1 MNDYMQAVYDS
12 SMARRAYSESLNVNG
27 GSIAFPSSFGA
38 NGSSVAY
45 PNTAGYFNINSDAF
59 TIEWFQYFKSGGF
72 TSAPRVFSIGSYGPG
87 NIAISFAHE
96 GTDGSRSLILTINN
110 TQTNLGASVNENVWR
125 HFAIVGNG
133 TTMQVYRGGQK
144 VGSPIAYTAITSTLA
159 LTIGNE
165 TVQNFTAGYYG
176 YIAQFRW
183 VKGTAVY
190 TGVSF
195 TPPTAPLT
203 AISGTLILL
212 SSFDNLT
219 VTKDYGP
226 NALTSTPI
234 GISWASDAP
243 F

>member
-12 SMARRAYSESLNVNG
+12 SMSRRSYSQSLNVNG
-27 GSIAFPSSFGA
+27 GSIAFPSSYEI
-38 NGSSVAY
+38 NGSSVSY
-45 PNTAGYFNINSDAF
+45 PNGSGYFNINSDAF
-59 TIEWFQYFKSGGF
+59 TIEWFQYFRSGGAQ
-72 TSAPRVFSIGSYGPG
+72 TSPRVFSIGSYGPN
-87 NIAISFAHE
+87 NIAIAFAHS
-96 GTDGSRSLILTINN
+96 GTDGSRTAILIINN
-110 TQTNLGASVNENVWR
+110 NQINLGAFANENTWY

-133 TTMQVYRGGQK
+133 TTIQVYRNGQK
-144 VGSPIAYTAITSTLA
+144 IGGTNAYTTITSTAA

-165 TVQNFTAGYYG
+165 TSQNFTAGYYG

-190 TGVSF
+190 TATSF

-203 AISGTLILL
+203 AISGTLLLL
-212 SSFDNLT
+212 SSFDSVN

-226 NALTSTPI
+226 NNLTSTPT
-234 GISWASDAP
+234 GISWASNAP